1 MWTNNV
7 NVTRTYSTSHTQN
20 SWAVLSGIS
29 GWKKIS
35 TLSVDGVS
43 NCTVLLN
50 AALANNKKVD
60 VYIVSD
66 QIERVVMH

>member
-7 NVTRTYSTSHTQN
+7 NVTRTYASSHNKN
-20 SWAVLSGIS
+20 SYAILSGIS

-35 TLSVDGVS
+35 TLSDDGVT

-50 AALANNKKVD
+50 AALANNRRVD
-60 VYIVSD
+60 VYIVSN
-66 QIERVVMH
+66 QVERVVMH